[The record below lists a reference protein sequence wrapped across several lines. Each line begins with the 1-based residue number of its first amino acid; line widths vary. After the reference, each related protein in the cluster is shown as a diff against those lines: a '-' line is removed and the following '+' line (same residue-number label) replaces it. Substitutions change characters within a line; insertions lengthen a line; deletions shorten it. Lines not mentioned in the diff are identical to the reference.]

1 MIGFFNLASARLS
14 PFPYLFPWVLPNFDN
29 THCLGQEQA
38 LGVCTA
44 MARDCRYNPRPPYK
58 TESAVKMY
66 QRAARET
73 RQSLAYYLHENLL
86 PVLTGLETMPESRAL
101 WEELELLLQECLP
114 FQIVSICLE
123 G

>member
-1 MIGFFNLASARLS
+1 
-14 PFPYLFPWVLPNFDN
+14 
-29 THCLGQEQA
+29 
-38 LGVCTA
+38 
-44 MARDCRYNPRPPYK
+44 
-58 TESAVKMY
+58 MY

-73 RQSLAYYLHENLL
+73 QQSLAYYLHENLL